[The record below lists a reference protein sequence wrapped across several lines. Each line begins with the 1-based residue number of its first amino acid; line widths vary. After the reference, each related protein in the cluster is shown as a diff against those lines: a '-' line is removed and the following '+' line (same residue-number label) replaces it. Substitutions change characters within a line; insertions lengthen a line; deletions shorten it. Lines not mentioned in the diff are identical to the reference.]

1 MHEYDVVA
9 ADGTW
14 LRGWRSD
21 GHAPPVLLCAGL
33 GAAAE
38 TWPALCR
45 YPTLNGDAPPSRA
58 ATTTVPV
65 ISWYHRGTMGS
76 HRPADEARIGLEDHV
91 ADAVAVLDAA
101 GVQRCVVMGWSIG
114 VMVATELARRHP
126 ARVSGLL
133 LVAGVPGDPFG
144 AMLGVPGLPTALR
157 RTIARY
163 GAHTLRAAGPL
174 VDAVMHR
181 VPVSPVT
188 ASLLRHAGLIRADA
202 VPADVAEAMRR
213 FLKNDWG
220 WYATLALA
228 VGSVPARDLRGLT
241 CPVTVLAGRYDL
253 LSDPASVL
261 RPVSALPQARTRI
274 LPTTHFMPLEQ
285 PAVLN
290 EELTLLVERV
300 AAVERA
306 RAELRAERKPI
317 DELIPPLTY
326 GSRRRA

>member
-1 MHEYDVVA
+1 MREYDVVA

-21 GHAPPVLLCAGL
+21 GHGPPVLLCAGL
-33 GAAAE
+33 GPAAE
-38 TWPALCR
+38 TWPALAR
-45 YPTLNGDAPPSRA
+45 YPTLNGDAPPSRRA
-58 ATTTVPV
+58 STSIPV
-65 ISWYHRGTMGS
+65 ISWYHRGTTGS
-76 HRPADEARIGLEDHV
+76 RRPADETRIGLEDHV
-91 ADAVAVLDAA
+91 ADAISVLDEA
-101 GVQRCVVMGWSIG
+101 GVRRCVVMGWSIG
-114 VMVATELARRHP
+114 VMVATELARRYP
-126 ARVSGLL
+126 SRVSGLL

-144 AMLGVPGLPTALR
+144 AMLGLPGLPTGLR
-157 RTIARY
+157 RTIARS
-163 GAHTLRAAGPL
+163 GAHTLKAAAPL
-174 VDAVMHR
+174 VDAVLHR
-181 VPVSPVT
+181 VP
-188 ASLLRHAGLIRADA
+188 AE
-202 VPADVAEAMRR
+202 VAEAMRR
-213 FLKNDWG
+213 FLKIDWG

-261 RPVSALPQARTRI
+261 RPVSGLPQARTRI
-274 LPTTHFMPLEQ
+274 LATTHFMPLQQ
-285 PAVLN
+285 PAVLS

-326 GSRRRA
+326 DSRRPGKWGCDPRRRGRS